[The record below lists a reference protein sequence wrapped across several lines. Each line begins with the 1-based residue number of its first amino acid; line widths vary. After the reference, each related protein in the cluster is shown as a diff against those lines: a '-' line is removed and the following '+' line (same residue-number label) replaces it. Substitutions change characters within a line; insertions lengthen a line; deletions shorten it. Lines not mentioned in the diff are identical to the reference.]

1 MIDFAWMEVLS
12 VFVASLLVVAW
23 SHPIVRKVAV
33 KRNIMD
39 NPDARKLQ
47 KESVP
52 VMGGV
57 AVFFGLI
64 TGLCIEYA
72 FINISG
78 MLPIFIAMSLMLC
91 VGVMDDVSGLS
102 PWLRF
107 LIEILVV
114 VMLIFSTKISLNSLH
129 GLWGVYDLPM
139 WLSVPLTIVA
149 IVGIIN
155 AINLIDG
162 VDGLSSGFCMM
173 TSVAF
178 GIFFYKCGNISM
190 LLFCAISLGSLM
202 PFFFHNVFGNRS
214 KMFIGDG
221 GTLMMG
227 VVMSTY
233 VVTTIASRDVFLQ
246 SVSGSAGLVAFTM
259 AVMAVPVFDTLRV
272 MLMRILRGVSPFS
285 PDKTHLHHLFIDLGF
300 SHIGTTL
307 SVLFLN
313 FLVILSW
320 WISYELGATVEVQF
334 YVVVICGFTVTAA
347 FYKFM
352 RLQISSDTKV
362 AQFMRRVGRTTHFE
376 SRKSWQALQR
386 CMDLRK

>member
-64 TGLCIEYA
+64 TGLCVEYA
-72 FINISG
+72 FVNISG

-91 VGVMDDVSGLS
+91 VGIMDDVSGLS

-149 IVGIIN
+149 VVGIIN

-162 VDGLSSGFCMM
+162 VDGLSSGFCM
-173 TSVAF
+173 
-178 GIFFYKCGNISM
+178 I
-190 LLFCAISLGSLM
+190 
-202 PFFFHNVFGNRS
+202 
-214 KMFIGDG
+214 
-221 GTLMMG
+221 
-227 VVMSTY
+227 
-233 VVTTIASRDVFLQ
+233 
-246 SVSGSAGLVAFTM
+246 
-259 AVMAVPVFDTLRV
+259 
-272 MLMRILRGVSPFS
+272 
-285 PDKTHLHHLFIDLGF
+285 
-300 SHIGTTL
+300 
-307 SVLFLN
+307 
-313 FLVILSW
+313 
-320 WISYELGATVEVQF
+320 
-334 YVVVICGFTVTAA
+334 
-347 FYKFM
+347 
-352 RLQISSDTKV
+352 
-362 AQFMRRVGRTTHFE
+362 
-376 SRKSWQALQR
+376 
-386 CMDLRK
+386 